1 MIVGDWNTAHPGAAF
16 FAAIAGSTGMQRV
29 RRLTLP
35 ACIAGHTLVVHRV
48 MLDEATERIFWKC
61 TGTCLC
67 SQLAGFSLRYPSVL
81 QLPDAVPAWLQTL
94 RCTGAM
100 AHATQLS

>member
-1 MIVGDWNTAHPGAAF
+1 
-16 FAAIAGSTGMQRV
+16 MQRV